1 MMQDDR
7 PAIDAALALLGK
19 RKLVLSIH
27 DPSFPADARD
37 DLGQGAATTLGA
49 ARFLD
54 FAAAQ
59 GFTAVQ
65 LGPQGATT
73 AFNPSPYDGTA
84 LSRSSL
90 TIAPRALVDDGLVR
104 ADTLDALVA
113 ARPTGSERRAD
124 AGYAHGAMRALLAEA
139 RTRFTDHEALRTY
152 RARHAAWL
160 EDDARCAAALD
171 GGTVDEDG
179 YVLAQYLAERAHA
192 RLRERC
198 ASLRLKLYGD
208 LQIGLSPLDVRARR
222 SLLLEPYRMGAPPS
236 RTNPEG
242 QPWGYGVLD
251 PAQYGDVDAPGPA
264 LQFVALRMHRMLSL
278 YDGVRI
284 DHPHGHCD
292 PWVYLPS
299 DADPF
304 GAVQSGARLF
314 SSPALPD
321 HPALGRFS
329 IARAAQ
335 LDGAK
340 RRWDDGW
347 VRDLDDGQVARYGV
361 VLDVMVAA
369 ARRHGRS
376 VDDLLCEVLSTLP
389 YPLQRVMQRHGLG
402 RFRVTQKASL
412 VDAADVYRA
421 ENALPADWIMI
432 GNHDTKPIWA
442 LVEDWQRTGALP
454 ERAAQLGARLG
465 ARPASPNDVAQAM
478 LAELLASPAENVMI
492 FFSDLLGYAE
502 TYNRPGVIS
511 DDNWRLRV
519 EPDFERAYQER
530 RRGGRALDV
539 KKALAVALAAR
550 GIVAPQLIGALGGT

>member
-1 MMQDDR
+1 MEDDR

-37 DLGQGAATTLGA
+37 DIGQGAATTLGA

-84 LSRSSL
+84 LSRSPL
-90 TIAPRALVDDGLVR
+90 TIAPRSLVDDGLVR
-104 ADTLDALVA
+104 ADTVDALVA
-113 ARPTGSERRAD
+113 ARPAGSERRAD
-124 AGYAHGAMRALLAEA
+124 PAFAHDAMRALLTEA
-139 RTRFTDHEALRTY
+139 RARFTDHEALRSY
-152 RARHAAWL
+152 RARNAAWL
-160 EDDARCAAALD
+160 DDDARCAAALD
-171 GGTVDEDG
+171 GRSADVDE
-179 YVLAQYLAERAHA
+179 YVLAQFLAEREHL

-198 ASLRLKLYGD
+198 AALRLRLYGD
-208 LQIGLSPLDVRARR
+208 LQIGLSPVDVRARR
-222 SLLLEPYRMGAPPS
+222 GLLLEPYRMGAPPS

-264 LQFVALRMHRMLSL
+264 LQFVAMRMDRMLAL

-304 GAVQSGARLF
+304 GAVQRGARLF
-314 SSPALPD
+314 SSPDLND

-335 LDGAK
+335 LDGAR

-347 VRDLDDGQVARYGV
+347 VRELDEGQVARYGV
-361 VLDVMVAA
+361 VLDAMVAA

-389 YPLQRVMQRHGLG
+389 YPLQRVMHRHGLG

-412 VDAADVYRA
+412 VDAGDVYRA
-421 ENALPADWIMI
+421 ENAAPADWIMI
-432 GNHDTKPIWA
+432 GNHDTKPIWTV
-442 LVEDWQRTGALP
+442 VEEWQRAGMLPVRSALL
-454 ERAAQLGARLG
+454 AARLG
-465 ARPASPNDVAQAM
+465 ARPVTPSDVAQAM
-478 LAELLASPAENVMI
+478 LAELFASPAENVMI
-492 FFSDLLGYAE
+492 FFSDLLGYTE
-502 TYNRPGVIS
+502 TYNRPGVVS

-539 KKALAVALAAR
+539 KKALAVALVAR
-550 GIVAPQLIGALGGT
+550 GVAAPQLIGALGGT

>member
-1 MMQDDR
+1 MADDR
-7 PAIDAALALLGK
+7 TTIAAALALLGK

-27 DPSFPADARD
+27 DASFPSDPGED
-37 DLGQGAATTLGA
+37 IGQGASTTSGA
-49 ARFLD
+49 ARFLA

-84 LSRSSL
+84 LSRSPL
-90 TIAPRALVDDGLVR
+90 TIAPRSLVDDGLVR
-104 ADTLDALVA
+104 SDTLDALVA
-113 ARPTGSERRAD
+113 ARPTGCDRRA
-124 AGYAHGAMRALLAEA
+124 APGYAQSAMRTLLAEA
-139 RTRFTDHEALRTY
+139 RTRFTDVDALDAY
-152 RARHAAWL
+152 RARHAPWI
-160 EDDARCAAALD
+160 EDDARGAAELE
-171 GGTVDEDG
+171 GQPVDVDG
-179 YVLAQYLAERAHA
+179 YVFRQFLAEREHA

-198 ASLRLKLYGD
+198 ASLHLKLYGD

-222 SLLLEPYRMGAPPS
+222 GLLLEPYRMGAPPS

-242 QPWGYGVLD
+242 QPWGYAVLD
-251 PAQYGDVDAPGPA
+251 PAQYGDPEMPGPA
-264 LQFVALRMHRMLSL
+264 LRFVALRLDRLLSL

-292 PWVYLPS
+292 PWVYLP
-299 DADPF
+299 DQNDPF
-304 GAVQSGARLF
+304 GAVQRGARLF
-314 SSPALPD
+314 SSPDLPD
-321 HPALGRFS
+321 HPTLGRFA
-329 IARAAQ
+329 IARGAQ
-335 LDGAK
+335 LDRAR

-347 VRDLDDGQVARYGV
+347 VRELDEAQVARYGV

-402 RFRVTQKASL
+402 RFRVTQKSSL
-412 VDAADVYRA
+412 VDASDVYRA
-421 ENALPADWIMI
+421 ENAEPPDWIMI

-442 LVEDWQRTGALP
+442 LVEEWHRAGALP
-454 ERAAQLGARLG
+454 ARAAQLGARLG
-465 ARPASPNDVAQAM
+465 AQPASPSDVAQAM
-478 LAELLASPAENVMI
+478 LAELFASPAENVMI
-492 FFSDLLGYAE
+492 FFSDLLGYPE

-511 DDNWRLRV
+511 EDNWRLRV

-530 RRGGRALDV
+530 RRAGRALDI
-539 KKALAVALAAR
+539 KRALAVALSAR
-550 GIVAPQLIGALGGT
+550 GVGPSQLVAALGGA